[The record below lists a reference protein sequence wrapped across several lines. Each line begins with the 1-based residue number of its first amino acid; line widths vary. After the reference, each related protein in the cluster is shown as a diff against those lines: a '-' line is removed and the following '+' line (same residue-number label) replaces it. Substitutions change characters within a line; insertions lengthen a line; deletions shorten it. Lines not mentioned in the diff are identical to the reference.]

1 MQDHGLICLSQ
12 ATAKGTGATVSR
24 VCSFAVFVG
33 AGTSI
38 LVYTPGHAMMRP
50 HLGLSW
56 PATRKSGSINSTVLL
71 ALHSVQGRK
80 RKERV
85 KH

>member
-33 AGTSI
+33 AGTCI
-38 LVYTPGHAMMRP
+38 LVRHTWPCNDATPLRSEQARYQKI
-50 HLGLSW
+50 W
-56 PATRKSGSINSTVLL
+56 FNK
-71 ALHSVQGRK
+71 
-80 RKERV
+80 
-85 KH
+85 